1 MIHTA
6 ALVAS
11 YALHADWRFWIGPG
25 NTWGDT
31 VPANW
36 GYGLPVVYAI
46 WIAVLGLL
54 YFPCRWFSKLKAS
67 RHDWWLSYL

>member
-6 ALVAS
+6 TLVAS

-67 RHDWWLSYL
+67 RHEWWLSYL